1 MAVGVALAVVGGGW
15 VVGWILFARAP
26 ALRTVAIAEPHAAVD
41 VVIAARDEEVRL
53 PRLLAA
59 LSRQSYL
66 AQRVIVVDDGSAD
79 RTAELAHAAHATVV
93 APGPAPVGDTATGW
107 ARRQGAAAASGSV
120 LVFLD
125 PGTEPGPEFL
135 RRAVAEQLRLGGL
148 LSIRPYRRTHGIR
161 DRLGAVGDLVTVMAV
176 GGVDARRAGGR
187 ATGAFAA
194 CMVCDRSDY
203 VAVMGN
209 VELRS
214 IPGAPALANRFAAA
228 GRTLHA
234 RLGRGSIE
242 SHARADADRVRL
254 HERARDPRAGL
265 RSTPTSRRI
274 GIACWCATSAL
285 AAVLAVTGAVGW
297 VLGGALYAASVVQVG
312 LLARRIGDYGWPTAL
327 LYPLPLL
334 ALAAAMVWSWFPAGV
349 TRSP

>member
-1 MAVGVALAVVGGGW
+1 
-15 VVGWILFARAP
+15 
-26 ALRTVAIAEPHAAVD
+26 
-41 VVIAARDEEVRL
+41 
-53 PRLLAA
+53 LLAA

-66 AQRVIVVDDGSAD
+66 AQRVIVVDAGSAD

-93 APGPAPVGDTATGW
+93 APGPAPAGDSATGW

-148 LSIRPYRRTHGIR
+148 LSIRPYRRTHGVR
-161 DRLGAVGDLVTVMAV
+161 DRLGAFVDLVTVMAV
-176 GGVDARRAGGR
+176 GGVDARPAGGR
-187 ATGAFAA
+187 ATGAFGA

-203 VAVMGN
+203 VAVTGN

-214 IPGAPALANRFAAA
+214 IPGAPALASRFAAA
-228 GRTLHA
+228 GRPLHA

-242 SHARADADRVRL
+242 SHARVDADRRRL
-254 HERARDPRAGL
+254 HERARDLGAGL
-265 RSTPTSRRI
+265 RSTPASRRI
-274 GIACWCATSAL
+274 GIACWCAAAAL
-285 AAVLAVTGAVGW
+285 AVVLACTGAAGW
-297 VLGGALYAASVVQVG
+297 VPGAALYAAFAVQAG

-334 ALAAAMVWSWFPAGV
+334 ALVAAAAWSRWPAGGAGS
-349 TRSP
+349 R